1 MGKQD
6 PRKPRADLSSQGDA
20 SIAGMIQATLDS
32 WNPGHLPTRFERR
45 AERQAAV
52 ARNGEQLFTVGEV
65 SELVGLSPGR
75 IRSWERRYR
84 FLKPRRG
91 PTNWRL
97 YTLEDIEVLRRIKQ
111 SGAPHPELHTRR
123 RVV

>member
-1 MGKQD
+1 MGKQE
-6 PRKPRADLSSQGDA
+6 PRRPRADWSGHGD
-20 SIAGMIQATLDS
+20 SPIADMIQATLDS
-32 WNPGHLPTRFERR
+32 WHPRRLPTQFVRR
-45 AERQAAV
+45 AERQPAAT
-52 ARNGEQLFTVGEV
+52 RNDEQLFTVGEV

-91 PTNWRL
+91 PSNWRL

-111 SGAPHPELHTRR
+111 LGAPRSELLTRR